1 VAARQAGTTGSARET
16 RVRPTRPP
24 VRDFTGVDTPTFAVE
39 WDVRSAYDFLI
50 SLSSD
55 TGKSEDLPAPD
66 REWLKSAI
74 ASLPKDA
81 ARYLAGEH
89 QSDLLVHLGSYL
101 VERPEAR
108 TAAQAADTI
117 AAAKPAELFRVIA
130 MYAPDE
136 EHDDIGR
143 ALAGDREAAAAVK
156 ARLKGP
162 KTQALRSILD
172 DPAAAHGQIARV
184 LQAWAVAFA
193 EIEPRVTSILER
205 DVELRAGDRSSL
217 SGVELV
223 EKTTNGIR
231 FVPDPT
237 VERVI
242 LAPSYFARP
251 FNYLFAGSTWRFD
264 GYPVLDEALEV
275 DPLAPPASVLRL
287 HRALGDAMRL
297 RILKALAEKDLYG
310 AELAAQL
317 DISKP
322 TVSHHMAQLRAAGL
336 VTAVQAGSAVY
347 YSLRRERVQ
356 DALTDLTRFLVG

>member
-1 VAARQAGTTGSARET
+1 MAARQAGTARTT
-16 RVRPTRPP
+16 REVRVPARPP
-24 VRDFTGVDTPTFAVE
+24 VRDFTGADAPTFAVE
-39 WDVRSAYDFLI
+39 WDVRTAFDFLI

-55 TGKSEDLPAPD
+55 TGMSDDLPAED
-66 REWLKSAI
+66 REWLKGAL

-81 ARYLAGEH
+81 TTYLAGEH
-89 QSDLLVHLGSYL
+89 RSDILVHLGSYL
-101 VERPEAR
+101 VERRDVR
-108 TAAQAADTI
+108 TAADAAAAIASADT
-117 AAAKPAELFRVIA
+117 AELFRSIA
-130 MYAPDE
+130 TYAPDADHAE
-136 EHDDIGR
+136 INR
-143 ALAGDREAAAAVK
+143 ALSGDRAAAEAVRG
-156 ARLKGP
+156 RLKGH
-162 KTQALRSILD
+162 KTQILRMILD
-172 DPAAAHGQIARV
+172 DPAAAHEQLARV

-193 EIEPRVTSILER
+193 PIEPRVSSILER
-205 DVELRAGDRSSL
+205 DVELREGDRSSL

-223 EKTTNGIR
+223 EKTTGGIR

-237 VERVI
+237 IERVI

-251 FNYLFAGSTWRFD
+251 FNYLFAGSSWRFD
-264 GYPVLDEALEV
+264 GYPVSDEALEV
-275 DPLAPPASVLRL
+275 DPLSPPASVLRL

-356 DALTDLTRFLVG
+356 DALTDLPRFLVG

>member
-1 VAARQAGTTGSARET
+1 V
-16 RVRPTRPP
+16 V
-24 VRDFTGVDTPTFAVE
+24 
-39 WDVRSAYDFLI
+39 
-50 SLSSD
+50 SS
-55 TGKSEDLPAPD
+55 
-66 REWLKSAI
+66 
-74 ASLPKDA
+74 
-81 ARYLAGEH
+81 
-89 QSDLLVHLGSYL
+89 
-101 VERPEAR
+101 
-108 TAAQAADTI
+108 I
-117 AAAKPAELFRVIA
+117 AAAKPADLFRSMA
-130 MYAPDE
+130 MYAADADHE
-136 EHDDIGR
+136 ELNR
-143 ALAGDREAAAAVK
+143 ALAGDREAATAVR

-162 KTQALRSILD
+162 KTQALRLILD
-172 DPAAAHGQIARV
+172 DPAAAQEQLATVLHG
-184 LQAWAVAFA
+184 WAALFA
-193 EIEPRVTSILER
+193 PIESRVTSILER
-205 DVELRAGDRSSL
+205 DVELREGDRASL

-223 EKTTNGIR
+223 EKTTGGIR

-237 VERVI
+237 IERVI

-251 FNYLFAGSTWRFD
+251 FNYLFAGSSWRFD
-264 GYPVLDEALEV
+264 GYPVSDEALEV
-275 DPLAPPASVLRL
+275 DPLSPPASVLRL

>member
-1 VAARQAGTTGSARET
+1 MAARQTGSTGTAREA
-16 RVRPTRPP
+16 RMPARPP
-24 VRDFTGVDTPTFAVE
+24 VRDFTGADAPSFAVE
-39 WDVRSAYDFLI
+39 WDVRPAFDFLI

-55 TGKSEDLPAPD
+55 SGTTDDLPAPD
-66 REWLKSAI
+66 REWLKGAL
-74 ASLPKDA
+74 ASLPKDVKS
-81 ARYLAGEH
+81 YLGREH
-89 QSDLLVHLGSYL
+89 QSDVLVHLGSYI
-101 VERPEAR
+101 VEQRDVR
-108 TAAQAADTI
+108 TSAEVVSSI
-117 AAAKPAELFRVIA
+117 AAAKPADLFRSMA
-130 MYAPDE
+130 MYAADADHE
-136 EHDDIGR
+136 ELNR
-143 ALAGDREAAAAVK
+143 ALAGDREAATAVR

-162 KTQALRSILD
+162 KTQALRLILD
-172 DPAAAHGQIARV
+172 DPAAAQEQLATVLHG
-184 LQAWAVAFA
+184 WAALFA
-193 EIEPRVTSILER
+193 PIESRVTSILER
-205 DVELRAGDRSSL
+205 DVELREGDRASL

-223 EKTTNGIR
+223 ERTTGGIR

-237 VERVI
+237 IERVI

-251 FNYLFAGSTWRFD
+251 FNYLFAGSSWRFD
-264 GYPVLDEALEV
+264 GYPVSDEALEV
-275 DPLAPPASVLRL
+275 DPLSPPASVLRL

-322 TVSHHMAQLRAAGL
+322 TVSHHMDQLRAAGL